1 MKIKE
6 KNYVTVTSKGAKI
19 AREVMDYDKQWD
31 EICSRQLTKQE
42 FEEFKNTLK
51 KNIFNCNKKRRK
63 VSFYTHYIF

>member
-51 KNIFNCNKKRRK
+51 KIYLTVLKREEK
-63 VSFYTHYIF
+63 